1 LRCGRRVPAP
11 LSAVRGVHGS
21 RATAAAAG
29 PRASR
34 AAVAHGDRRA
44 GRACVSLFGGSS
56 TAAKC
61 RSRRKRWGRCRHPLM
76 AHERRAAPPAQDGCL
91 GADAPRRPMSGG
103 HSAAARC
110 WARRAHS
117 VHQPGRTPPQP
128 YDVALSFWERHMYR
142 FRRPAVAGGLQ
153 PAAPRTG
160 VEVFCRERS
169 HTYALKGKKREKL
182 VQNRHTF
189 STLFR

>member
-1 LRCGRRVPAP
+1 MGLTWDHALCDVGGASLLLSR
-11 LSAVRGVHGS
+11 LSAVYTG
-21 RATAAAAG
+21 AE
-29 PRASR
+29 PLPPPP
-34 AAVAHGDRRA
+34 AVAHGDRRA

-128 YDVALSFWERHMYR
+128 YDVALSFWERLSCIV
-142 FRRPAVAGGLQ
+142 FAALPGRPGG
-153 PAAPRTG
+153 PEATG

-169 HTYALKGKKREKL
+169 RTPRRKKRENL
-182 VQNRHTF
+182 YRIHTS